1 MGYARNIKA
10 DKGEVVMLNFLWKI
24 LLFFTLLDCFIIVIG
39 GGIWILN
46 IWFREMTGKDLAK
59 EFFEKYVR

>member
-1 MGYARNIKA
+1 
-10 DKGEVVMLNFLWKI
+10 MLNILWKI

-46 IWFREMTGKDLAK
+46 IWIREMTGKDLAK